1 MRILVTGAAGFVG
14 RNLIEKLAQLN
25 FEIVAIDNLNST
37 LYSSKIKEFNFNA
50 IAKLEGDQLWAFRS
64 SKPEESVKRETA
76 WCMLQ
81 AIDGL
86 RQELIKIMDN
96 GKIAQNAIVKSQKN

>member
-1 MRILVTGAAGFVG
+1 MTTNEDQVRRGRKAQQILEDDT
-14 RNLIEKLAQLN
+14 LN
-25 FEIVAIDNLNST
+25 I
-37 LYSSKIKEFNFNA
+37 A
-50 IAKLEGDQLWAFRS
+50 IAKLENDQLWIFRS
-64 SKPEESVKRETA
+64 SKPEESAKRETA

-96 GKIAQNAIVKSQKN
+96 GKIAQRSIDRSPKLI

>member
-1 MRILVTGAAGFVG
+1 VTNDDQIRKG
-14 RNLIEKLAQLN
+14 RKAQQVLEDETLN
-25 FEIVAIDNLNST
+25 A
-37 LYSSKIKEFNFNA
+37 A
-50 IAKLEGDQLWAFRS
+50 IAKLENDQLWLFRS
-64 SKPEESVKRETA
+64 SKPEETAKRETA

-96 GKIAQNAIVKSQKN
+96 GKIAQKSAERTQKLI

>member
-1 MRILVTGAAGFVG
+1 MTNEDQVRKGKKAQQILEDET
-14 RNLIEKLAQLN
+14 
-25 FEIVAIDNLNST
+25 LNS
-37 LYSSKIKEFNFNA
+37 A
-50 IAKLEGDQLWAFRS
+50 ITKLESDQLWLFRS

-96 GKIAQNAIVKSQKN
+96 GKIAQNAISRSQKNLI

>member
-1 MRILVTGAAGFVG
+1 VNNEDQVRKGRKAQQILEDET
-14 RNLIEKLAQLN
+14 LN
-25 FEIVAIDNLNST
+25 T
-37 LYSSKIKEFNFNA
+37 A
-50 IAKLEGDQLWAFRS
+50 IANLENDQLWLFRS
-64 SKPEESVKRETA
+64 SKPEESAKRETA

-96 GKIAQNAIVKSQKN
+96 GKIAQKSMDRLPKLI

>member
-1 MRILVTGAAGFVG
+1 MAEIQAMNMADAASAISAM
-14 RNLIEKLAQLN
+14 LAPEKGQAELDETQPA
-25 FEIVAIDNLNST
+25 
-37 LYSSKIKEFNFNA
+37 
-50 IAKLEGDQLWAFRS
+50 
-64 SKPEESVKRETA
+64 EESARRETA

-96 GKIAQNAIVKSQKN
+96 GKIAQNAISKSQKNLI

>member
-1 MRILVTGAAGFVG
+1 VNNEDQVRKGRKAQQILEDET
-14 RNLIEKLAQLN
+14 LN
-25 FEIVAIDNLNST
+25 T
-37 LYSSKIKEFNFNA
+37 A
-50 IAKLEGDQLWAFRS
+50 IAKLEGDQLWLFRS
-64 SKPEESVKRETA
+64 SKPEESAKRETA

-96 GKIAQNAIVKSQKN
+96 GKIAQKSIDRLPKLI

>member
-1 MRILVTGAAGFVG
+1 VTNEDQVNKG
-14 RNLIEKLAQLN
+14 RKAKQLL
-25 FEIVAIDNLNST
+25 EDETLN
-37 LYSSKIKEFNFNA
+37 NA

-64 SKPEESVKRETA
+64 SKPEESARRETA

-86 RQELIKIMDN
+86 RQELIKVMDN
-96 GKIAQNAIVKSQKN
+96 GKIAQNAIGKSQKNLI

>member
-1 MRILVTGAAGFVG
+1 VTNEDQVRKGKKAQQILEDET
-14 RNLIEKLAQLN
+14 LN
-25 FEIVAIDNLNST
+25 TAIS
-37 LYSSKIKEFNFNA
+37 
-50 IAKLEGDQLWAFRS
+50 KLESDQLWLFRS

-96 GKIAQNAIVKSQKN
+96 GKVAQNAINRSQKNLI

>member
-1 MRILVTGAAGFVG
+1 VTNEDPIRKGRKAQQILEDET
-14 RNLIEKLAQLN
+14 LN
-25 FEIVAIDNLNST
+25 I
-37 LYSSKIKEFNFNA
+37 A
-50 IAKLEGDQLWAFRS
+50 IAKLENDQLWAFRS
-64 SKPEESVKRETA
+64 SKPEETIKRETA

-96 GKIAQNAIVKSQKN
+96 GKIAQKSADRTQKLI

>member
-1 MRILVTGAAGFVG
+1 MTNEDQVNKG
-14 RNLIEKLAQLN
+14 RKAKQLL
-25 FEIVAIDNLNST
+25 EDETLN
-37 LYSSKIKEFNFNA
+37 NA

-96 GKIAQNAIVKSQKN
+96 GKIAQKSAERTQKLI

>member
-1 MRILVTGAAGFVG
+1 MTNEDQVRKGRKAQQILEDET
-14 RNLIEKLAQLN
+14 LN
-25 FEIVAIDNLNST
+25 T
-37 LYSSKIKEFNFNA
+37 A
-50 IAKLEGDQLWAFRS
+50 IAKLENDQLWVFRA

-96 GKIAQNAIVKSQKN
+96 GKVAQNAINRSQKNLV

>member
-1 MRILVTGAAGFVG
+1 MTNEDQIRKGRKAQQILEDET
-14 RNLIEKLAQLN
+14 LN
-25 FEIVAIDNLNST
+25 T
-37 LYSSKIKEFNFNA
+37 A
-50 IAKLEGDQLWAFRS
+50 IAKLENDQLWAFRS
-64 SKPEESVKRETA
+64 SKPEETIKRETA

-96 GKIAQNAIVKSQKN
+96 GKIAQKSVDRTQKLI

>member
-1 MRILVTGAAGFVG
+1 MTNEDQVRKGRKAQQILEDET
-14 RNLIEKLAQLN
+14 
-25 FEIVAIDNLNST
+25 LNS
-37 LYSSKIKEFNFNA
+37 A
-50 IAKLEGDQLWAFRS
+50 IAKLESDQLWLFRS

-96 GKIAQNAIVKSQKN
+96 GKIAQNAINRSQKNLI

>member
-1 MRILVTGAAGFVG
+1 MTNEDQVRKGRKAQQILEDET
-14 RNLIEKLAQLN
+14 LN
-25 FEIVAIDNLNST
+25 T
-37 LYSSKIKEFNFNA
+37 A
-50 IAKLEGDQLWAFRS
+50 IAKLENDQLWAFRS
-64 SKPEESVKRETA
+64 SKPEESVKRETS

-96 GKIAQNAIVKSQKN
+96 GKIAQNAISRSQKNLI

>member
-1 MRILVTGAAGFVG
+1 MTNDDQIRKGRKAQQILEDET
-14 RNLIEKLAQLN
+14 LN
-25 FEIVAIDNLNST
+25 T
-37 LYSSKIKEFNFNA
+37 A

-64 SKPEESVKRETA
+64 SKPEESAKRETA

-96 GKIAQNAIVKSQKN
+96 GKIAQKSMDRTQKLI

>member
-1 MRILVTGAAGFVG
+1 MTNEDQVMKG
-14 RNLIEKLAQLN
+14 RKAKQLL
-25 FEIVAIDNLNST
+25 EDETLNA
-37 LYSSKIKEFNFNA
+37 A

-81 AIDGL
+81 AIDSL
-86 RQELIKIMDN
+86 KQELTKIMDN
-96 GKIAQNAIVKSQKN
+96 GKIAQSAITKSQKNLI

>member
-1 MRILVTGAAGFVG
+1 VTNEDQVRKGRKAQQILEDET
-14 RNLIEKLAQLN
+14 
-25 FEIVAIDNLNST
+25 LNS
-37 LYSSKIKEFNFNA
+37 A

-96 GKIAQNAIVKSQKN
+96 GKVAQNAINRSQKNLI

>member
-1 MRILVTGAAGFVG
+1 MSTNEDQVNKG
-14 RNLIEKLAQLN
+14 RKAKQLL
-25 FEIVAIDNLNST
+25 EDETLNA
-37 LYSSKIKEFNFNA
+37 A
-50 IAKLEGDQLWAFRS
+50 IAKLENDQLWVFRS
-64 SKPEESVKRETA
+64 SKPEESVKCETA

-96 GKIAQNAIVKSQKN
+96 GKIAQNAMNKSQKNLI

>member
-1 MRILVTGAAGFVG
+1 MTNEDQVRKGRKAQQILEDET
-14 RNLIEKLAQLN
+14 LN
-25 FEIVAIDNLNST
+25 T
-37 LYSSKIKEFNFNA
+37 A

-96 GKIAQNAIVKSQKN
+96 GKIAQNAINRSQKNLI

>member
-1 MRILVTGAAGFVG
+1 MTNEDQVRKG
-14 RNLIEKLAQLN
+14 RKAQQIIEDETLN
-25 FEIVAIDNLNST
+25 T
-37 LYSSKIKEFNFNA
+37 A
-50 IAKLEGDQLWAFRS
+50 IAKLENDQLWLFRS

-96 GKIAQNAIVKSQKN
+96 GKIAQNAISRSQKNLI

>member
-1 MRILVTGAAGFVG
+1 MTNEDQVNKG
-14 RNLIEKLAQLN
+14 RKAKQLL
-25 FEIVAIDNLNST
+25 EDETLNA
-37 LYSSKIKEFNFNA
+37 A

-64 SKPEESVKRETA
+64 SKPEESAKRETA

-86 RQELIKIMDN
+86 RQELVKVMDN
-96 GKIAQNAIVKSQKN
+96 GKIAQSAITKSQKNLI

>member
-1 MRILVTGAAGFVG
+1 VTNEDQVSKG
-14 RNLIEKLAQLN
+14 RKAKQLL
-25 FEIVAIDNLNST
+25 EDETLN
-37 LYSSKIKEFNFNA
+37 NA

-96 GKIAQNAIVKSQKN
+96 GKIAQNAIGKSQKNLI

>member
-1 MRILVTGAAGFVG
+1 VNNEDQVRKGRKAQQILEDET
-14 RNLIEKLAQLN
+14 LN
-25 FEIVAIDNLNST
+25 T
-37 LYSSKIKEFNFNA
+37 A
-50 IAKLEGDQLWAFRS
+50 IAKLEGDQLWLFRS
-64 SKPEESVKRETA
+64 SKPEESAKRETA

-96 GKIAQNAIVKSQKN
+96 GKIAQKSIDRSPKLI

>member
-1 MRILVTGAAGFVG
+1 MTNEDQVKRGRKAQQILEDET
-14 RNLIEKLAQLN
+14 LN
-25 FEIVAIDNLNST
+25 A
-37 LYSSKIKEFNFNA
+37 A

-86 RQELIKIMDN
+86 RQELIKFMDN
-96 GKIAQNAIVKSQKN
+96 GKIAQNSINRSQKNLI

>member
-1 MRILVTGAAGFVG
+1 VTNEDLVNKG
-14 RNLIEKLAQLN
+14 RKAKQLL
-25 FEIVAIDNLNST
+25 EDETLN
-37 LYSSKIKEFNFNA
+37 NA

-86 RQELIKIMDN
+86 RQELIKVMDN
-96 GKIAQNAIVKSQKN
+96 GKIAQNAIGKSQKNLI

>member
-1 MRILVTGAAGFVG
+1 VTNEDQVNKG
-14 RNLIEKLAQLN
+14 RKAKQLL
-25 FEIVAIDNLNST
+25 EDETLNM
-37 LYSSKIKEFNFNA
+37 A
-50 IAKLEGDQLWAFRS
+50 IAKLENDQLWVFRS

-96 GKIAQNAIVKSQKN
+96 GKIAQNAISRSQKNLI

>member
-1 MRILVTGAAGFVG
+1 MTNEDQVRKGRKAQQILEDET
-14 RNLIEKLAQLN
+14 L
-25 FEIVAIDNLNST
+25 ST
-37 LYSSKIKEFNFNA
+37 A
-50 IAKLEGDQLWAFRS
+50 IAKLENDQLWAFRS

-96 GKIAQNAIVKSQKN
+96 GKIAQNAIVKSQKNLI

>member
-1 MRILVTGAAGFVG
+1 VTNEDPIRKGRKAQQILEDET
-14 RNLIEKLAQLN
+14 LN
-25 FEIVAIDNLNST
+25 I
-37 LYSSKIKEFNFNA
+37 A

-64 SKPEESVKRETA
+64 SKPEESAKRETA

-96 GKIAQNAIVKSQKN
+96 GKIAQKSAERTQKLI

>member
-1 MRILVTGAAGFVG
+1 MTNEDLVNKG
-14 RNLIEKLAQLN
+14 RKAKQLLEDETLNVAIEKLEN
-25 FEIVAIDNLNST
+25 
-37 LYSSKIKEFNFNA
+37 
-50 IAKLEGDQLWAFRS
+50 DQLWVFRS

-86 RQELIKIMDN
+86 RQELVKVMDN
-96 GKIAQNAIVKSQKN
+96 GKIAQNAISKSQKI

>member
-1 MRILVTGAAGFVG
+1 MTNEDQVRKGKKAQQILEDET
-14 RNLIEKLAQLN
+14 
-25 FEIVAIDNLNST
+25 LNS
-37 LYSSKIKEFNFNA
+37 A

-86 RQELIKIMDN
+86 KQELTKIMDN
-96 GKIAQNAIVKSQKN
+96 GKIAQSAITKSQKNLI

>member
-1 MRILVTGAAGFVG
+1 MTNEDQVNKG
-14 RNLIEKLAQLN
+14 RKAKQLL
-25 FEIVAIDNLNST
+25 EDETLN
-37 LYSSKIKEFNFNA
+37 NA

-64 SKPEESVKRETA
+64 SKPEESARRETA

-96 GKIAQNAIVKSQKN
+96 GKIAQNAIGKSQKNLI

>member
-1 MRILVTGAAGFVG
+1 MTNEDQVRKGKKAQQILEDET
-14 RNLIEKLAQLN
+14 LN
-25 FEIVAIDNLNST
+25 TAIS
-37 LYSSKIKEFNFNA
+37 
-50 IAKLEGDQLWAFRS
+50 KLESDQLWLFRS

-96 GKIAQNAIVKSQKN
+96 GKIAQNAIGKSQKNLI